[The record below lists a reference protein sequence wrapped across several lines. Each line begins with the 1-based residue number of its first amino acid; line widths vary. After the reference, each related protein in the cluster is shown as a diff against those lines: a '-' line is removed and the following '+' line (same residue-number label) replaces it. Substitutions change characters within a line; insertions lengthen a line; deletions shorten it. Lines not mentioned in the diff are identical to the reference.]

1 VEESRF
7 TASENYKAMMS
18 TMTGRAPHMASRG
31 YDAPNAALLIDFDNV
46 TMGIRSDLGKEL
58 KTLLNSD
65 LIRGKVAV
73 QRAYADWRRYPQYI
87 VPLSEASVD
96 LIFAPAYG
104 SSKKNAT
111 DLRMAIDG
119 MELVF
124 TRPEIGTYILLTGD
138 SDFSSLVLKL
148 KEYGKYVIGVGMKE
162 SSSDILV
169 QNCDE
174 YYSYHSLSGLTKTGE
189 GETPAGGED
198 PWKLVEK
205 ALERMVSN
213 NDVMRSDRLKQ
224 VMLELDSGFDEKKLG
239 YSKFSRFMQD
249 AAQRG
254 LVGIR
259 KLENGQHEIIAD
271 GAGVSE
277 GNGKPDRGRRG
288 GRSSRGGRQEA
299 APTRRAEPPK
309 EIKPEPEAS
318 KPEETAAAPSAGGVE
333 TVEQGFRLLQDALR
347 EMDARGKAW
356 ARDADVKRKM
366 LESVPDFDE
375 GKLGFSKF
383 SRFLQKA
390 HDAEMVDLERM
401 EGGSYQVVLG
411 EARAKAEISQAQA
424 QPAEK
429 AEQKEA
435 APAETKKEAPRK
447 EAPRAEEKEE
457 KKKEAPTAPS
467 AGTDKIAARAAR
479 RTRSRRGGAA
489 EGAPVILPGQI
500 VGTSKPD
507 AGKAPAAEA
516 GEEKSEAKP
525 SAAQGKA
532 APKKKAPAKKAA
544 AKKAPAEK
552 APAAGD
558 AIAELGLPSD
568 ADSIVSYLTN
578 SYKGVGKKTA
588 EKLTEAFGDKVFEVF
603 ESSPDRV
610 KEVLTP
616 GRATALLEQWEA
628 DRERRG
634 KTAPAAK
641 KSGSSSRGRSGA
653 KGGKSSGGG
662 KKKSA

>member
-1 VEESRF
+1 
-7 TASENYKAMMS
+7 
-18 TMTGRAPHMASRG
+18 MTGRAPHMASRG

-124 TRPEIGTYILLTGD
+124 TRPEIGTFILLTGD

-254 LVGIR
+254 LVGIK
-259 KLENGQHEIIAD
+259 KLENGQHEIVAD

-288 GRSSRGGRQEA
+288 GRSSRGGRQDA
-299 APTRRAEPPK
+299 APTRRPEPPR
-309 EIKPEPEAS
+309 ELKPEPEAT
-318 KPEETAAAPSAGGVE
+318 KPEEQAAAPAAGGVE

-347 EMDARGKAW
+347 DMDAKAGSW

-366 LESVPDFDE
+366 LEFVPDFDE

-411 EARAKAEISQAQA
+411 EARAKAEISQV
-424 QPAEK
+424 PAPSEEK
-429 AEQKEA
+429 AEQKAA
-435 APAETKKEAPRK
+435 APAEAKKEAQRK
-447 EAPRAEEKEE
+447 ETPEKGAPRAEQEE
-457 KKKEAPTAPS
+457 KKKEAAPSAPS

-479 RTRSRRGGAA
+479 RTRGRRGGAV
-489 EGAPVILPGQI
+489 EGAPVILPGQVI
-500 VGTSKPD
+500 GTSKPD
-507 AGKAPAAEA
+507 AAEKTSAAEA
-516 GEEKSEAKP
+516 KEEKSEAKP
-525 SAAQGKA
+525 RATRSKT
-532 APKKKAPAKKAA
+532 APTKKAPAKKAA
-544 AKKAPAEK
+544 AKKPPAK
-552 APAAGD
+552 DP
-558 AIAELGLPSD
+558 IAELGLPSD

-588 EKLTEAFGDKVFEVF
+588 EKLTEAFGDKVFEIF
-603 ESSPDRV
+603 ESSPGRV
-610 KEVLTP
+610 EEVLTP
-616 GRATALLEQWEA
+616 GRASALLEQWEA
-628 DRERRG
+628 DRDRRA
-634 KTAPAAK
+634 KSAPAAK
-641 KSGSSSRGRSGA
+641 KSGSSRSKSGTR
-653 KGGKSSGGG
+653 GGKSSGGR
-662 KKKSA
+662 KKKTA